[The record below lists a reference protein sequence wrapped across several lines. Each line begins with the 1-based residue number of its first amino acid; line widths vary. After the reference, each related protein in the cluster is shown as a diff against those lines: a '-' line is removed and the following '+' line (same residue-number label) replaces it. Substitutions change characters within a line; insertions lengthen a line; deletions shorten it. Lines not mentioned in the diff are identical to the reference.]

1 FCNKHLFK
9 IHMYIINNSAVILL
23 IINYKINEILNILN
37 KNTYYKIK
45 LNKVF
50 FESWSPYLYGKE

>member
-1 FCNKHLFK
+1 
-9 IHMYIINNSAVILL
+9 MYIINNNTFILL
-23 IINYKINEILNILN
+23 IINYKINKILNILN

-50 FESWSPYLYGKE
+50 LKADRLTCTEKYNY

>member
-1 FCNKHLFK
+1 
-9 IHMYIINNSAVILL
+9 MYIINNSGFILL
-23 IINYKINEILNILN
+23 IINYKINKTLNILN